1 MKNSGSKALWAEIV
15 EEYRKKNP
23 KSEAFF
29 HSVSKSQVGGGSHNL
44 RLFSPF
50 PFYDSHCSGSKVRD
64 IDGNTYIDFWQGHFS
79 NILGHNPQ
87 IIRDALIDYF
97 QKGQGLITGF
107 PHQFQ
112 LELAE
117 LILSRCSA
125 DKIRFTTSGTLA
137 TMYAV
142 MLAKSFTNR
151 SVVLKIG
158 GGWHGAQP
166 YTLKGISS
174 YKNGFNKVESAG
186 LPYELKDNII
196 TTRFNDCQDLKD
208 KFEKN
213 GDRIA
218 CLIIEPFIG
227 AGGFIFGEKEYL
239 EKAGQLTKKYGAL
252 LIFDEVVSGFRF
264 HAGFLQRL
272 YGIKPDMT
280 VLGKSIGGGMPLSA
294 VAGRGE
300 ILSLCDTN
308 TNSNRRVK
316 FEGGTFS
323 AHPSALLSGLTFLK
337 YLIKDEG
344 KIYPKINKMG
354 EMVRKKIEEIFIRNG
369 FNVKCTG
376 VNESMG
382 INSSIVGVHFLR
394 EKVDHLVSP
403 DEVWNEKVCNFEMRE
418 KIFRLAM
425 INKGFNTFHGYG
437 AISYAHTKE
446 EIQASLDAVECI
458 ASNWKKIPD
467 KIDKTI
473 RLW

>member
-1 MKNSGSKALWAEIV
+1 MKNSVSKVLWAEIT

-29 HSVSKSQVGGGSHNL
+29 QAVSENLVGGGSHNL

-50 PFYDSHCSGSKVRD
+50 PFYDSYCSGSQVRD

-87 IIRDALIDYF
+87 IVRAALIDYF

-107 PHQFQ
+107 PNQFQ
-112 LELAE
+112 LELSN
-117 LILSRCSA
+117 LILSRCYG
-125 DKIRFTTSGTLA
+125 DKIRFTTSGALA

-158 GGWHGAQP
+158 GGWHGSQP
-166 YTLKGISS
+166 YALKGISS

-186 LPYELKDNII
+186 LPHELKDNII

-213 GDRIA
+213 GERIA

-227 AGGFIFGEKEYL
+227 AGGFLFGEKEYL
-239 EKAGQLTKKYGAL
+239 EKARQLTKKYGVL

-264 HAGFLQRL
+264 HAGFLQSL

-300 ILSLCDTN
+300 ILSLCDTK

-323 AHPSALLSGLTFLK
+323 AHPSSLISGLTFLK
-337 YLIKDEG
+337 YLIKHEG
-344 KIYPKINKMG
+344 EIYPKINKMG
-354 EMVRKKIEEIFIRNG
+354 EMVRKGIEGIFIRNG

-376 VNESMG
+376 KNESMG

-394 EKVDHLVSP
+394 KKLDHIVSP
-403 DEVWNEKVCNFEMRE
+403 DEVWNEKVSNFEMRE

>member
-1 MKNSGSKALWAEIV
+1 MKNSASKSLWAEIA
-15 EEYRKKNP
+15 EEYRQKNP

-29 HSVSKSQVGGGSHNL
+29 HLASKSLVGGGSHNL

-50 PFYDSHCSGSKVRD
+50 PFYDSYCSGSKVRD
-64 IDGNTYIDFWQGHFS
+64 IDGNTYVDFWQGHFS

-87 IIRDALIDYF
+87 IVRDALIDYF

-107 PHQFQ
+107 PNQFQ
-112 LELAE
+112 QELSN
-117 LILSRCSA
+117 LILSHCNG
-125 DKIRFTTSGTLA
+125 DKIRFTTSGALA

-158 GGWHGAQP
+158 GGWHGSQP
-166 YTLKGISS
+166 YALKGISS

-208 KFEKN
+208 KFEKK

-227 AGGFIFGEKEYL
+227 AGGFIFAEKEYL
-239 EKAGQLTKKYGAL
+239 EKARQLTKKYGAL
-252 LIFDEVVSGFRF
+252 LIFDEVISGFRF
-264 HAGFLQRL
+264 HAGFLQSL
-272 YGIKPDMT
+272 YGIKPDLT

-294 VAGRGE
+294 VAGRGK
-300 ILSLCDTN
+300 ILSLCDPKTK
-308 TNSNRRVK
+308 SNRRVK

-323 AHPSALLSGLTFLK
+323 AHPAALLSGLTFLK
-337 YLIKDEG
+337 YLIKEEK

-354 EMVRKKIEEIFIRNG
+354 EMVRKGIEEIFIRNG

-376 VNESMG
+376 KTKSTG

-394 EKVDHLVSP
+394 EKMDHIVSP
-403 DEVWNEKVCNFEMRE
+403 DDVWNEKVSNFEIRE

-446 EIQASLDAVECI
+446 EIQASLDAVESI
-458 ASNWKKIPD
+458 AINWKKIPD